1 MAITAEKVLEVA
13 RAQVG
18 VKATDIKRCKYNT
31 EYYGSEVS
39 GSNFD
44 WCAAFVWWVFKHA
57 GGESLL
63 YGKTANCGS
72 LAVNFNRNGRLMKS
86 GFKPGDVV
94 LFHWSATRSTM
105 VPGFYS
111 FDHVGIIEKC
121 NSDGSYTTIEGN
133 TGGTSNGEVKRQTRW
148 ASNIT
153 AVGRP
158 AYGNSSSSGGSSGG
172 SGSSATIAP
181 PNLYYRVK
189 TKNHGWLPE
198 VKNLQDYAGIEQ
210 DPVTAITIKTDKGS
224 LWYRAHVTS
233 GKWYGKVT
241 GYNTGDINNGYAG
254 DGSTPIDAI
263 TVYYKTPDDL
273 RSKGKVYCA
282 KYQVSPMGTTSY
294 YGWQIDDNTT
304 NGMDGYAGS
313 FGKAIDKL
321 KLYLV

>member
-13 RAQVG
+13 RTQIG
-18 VKATDIKRCKYNT
+18 TKATNVKRCKYNT
-31 EYYGSEVS
+31 EYYGMEVS

-57 GGESLL
+57 GGADLL
-63 YGKTANCGS
+63 YGKTANCGT
-72 LAVNFNRNGRLMKS
+72 LAINFNAHGRLLKS

-94 LFHWSATRSTM
+94 LFHWSATKSTW
-105 VPGFYS
+105 VSGFYS

-133 TGGTSNGEVKRQTRW
+133 TGGSSNGEVMRQIRW
-148 ASNIT
+148 PSNICG
-153 AVGRP
+153 VCRP
-158 AYGNSSSSGGSSGG
+158 AYGGSSNSSNSSSGSTVTV
-172 SGSSATIAP
+172 AT
-181 PNLYYRVK
+181 PNMFYRVK

-210 DPVTAITIKTDKGS
+210 DPVTAIAIKTDKGS

-241 GYNTGDINNGYAG
+241 GYNTDDINNGYAG

-294 YGWQIDDNTT
+294 YDWQIDDNTT

>member
-13 RAQVG
+13 RTQIG
-18 VKATDIKRCKYNT
+18 VKATNIKRCKYNT
-31 EYYGSEVS
+31 EFYGAEVS
-39 GSNFD
+39 GPNFD

-72 LAVNFNRNGRLMKS
+72 LAVNFNRNGRLLKS

-94 LFHWSATRSTM
+94 LFHWSATQSTM

-121 NSDGSYTTIEGN
+121 NADGSYTTIEGN

-181 PNLYYRVK
+181 PNMYYRAK

-210 DPVTAITIKTDKGS
+210 DPFTAIAIRVDKGS
-224 LWYRAHVTS
+224 LWYRVHVTS
-233 GKWYGKVT
+233 GKWYNKIT
-241 GYNTGDINNGYAG
+241 GYNINDINNGYAG

-273 RSKGKVYCA
+273 RSKGNVYCA
-282 KYQVSPMGTTSY
+282 KYQVSPIGTTSY
-294 YGWQIDDNTT
+294 YDWQIDDNTT

-321 KLYLV
+321 KLYLE

>member
-13 RAQVG
+13 RTQIG
-18 VKATDIKRCKYNT
+18 TKATNVKRCKYNT
-31 EYYGSEVS
+31 EYYGTEVS

-57 GGESLL
+57 GGADLL
-63 YGKTANCGS
+63 YGKTANCGT
-72 LAVNFNRNGRLMKS
+72 LAINFNAHGRLLKS

-94 LFHWSATRSTM
+94 LFHWSATKSTW
-105 VPGFYS
+105 VSGFYS

-133 TGGTSNGEVKRQTRW
+133 TGGSSNGEVMRQIRW
-148 ASNIT
+148 PSNICG
-153 AVGRP
+153 VGRP
-158 AYGNSSSSGGSSGG
+158 AYGGSSNSSNSSSGSTVTV
-172 SGSSATIAP
+172 AT
-181 PNLYYRVK
+181 PNMFYRVK

-210 DPVTAITIKTDKGS
+210 DPITAIAIRVDKGS
-224 LWYRAHVTS
+224 LWYRVHVTS
-233 GKWYGKVT
+233 GKWYSKVT
-241 GYNTGDINNGYAG
+241 GYNINDINNGYAG

-273 RSKGKVYCA
+273 RNKGKVCCA
-282 KYQVSPMGTTSY
+282 KYQVSPMGTTGY
-294 YGWQIDDNTT
+294 YAWQIDDNTT

-321 KLYLV
+321 KLYLI

>member
-13 RAQVG
+13 RTQIG
-18 VKATDIKRCKYNT
+18 TKATNVKRCKYNT
-31 EYYGSEVS
+31 EYYGMEVS

-57 GGESLL
+57 GGADLL
-63 YGKTANCGS
+63 YGKTANCGT
-72 LAVNFNRNGRLMKS
+72 LAINFNAHGRLLKS

-94 LFHWSATRSTM
+94 LFHWSATKSTC

-133 TGGTSNGEVKRQTRW
+133 TGGSSNGEVMRQIRW
-148 ASNIT
+148 PSNICG
-153 AVGRP
+153 VGRP
-158 AYGNSSSSGGSSGG
+158 AYGGSSNSSSSSSG
-172 SGSSATIAP
+172 STATVVT
-181 PNLYYRVK
+181 PNMFYRVK

-210 DPVTAITIKTDKGS
+210 DPITAIAIKVDKGS
-224 LWYRAHVTS
+224 LWYRVHVTS
-233 GKWYGKVT
+233 GKWYDKVT
-241 GYNTGDINNGYAG
+241 GYNINDINNGYAG

-273 RSKGKVYCA
+273 RNKGKVCCA
-282 KYQVSPMGTTSY
+282 KYQVSPMGTTGY
-294 YGWQIDDNTT
+294 YAWQIDDNTT

-321 KLYLV
+321 KLYLI

>member
-13 RAQVG
+13 RTQIG
-18 VKATDIKRCKYNT
+18 TKATNVKRCKYNT
-31 EYYGSEVS
+31 EYYGMEVS
-39 GSNFD
+39 GYNFD

-57 GGESLL
+57 GGADLL
-63 YGKTANCGS
+63 YGKTANCGT
-72 LAVNFNRNGRLMKS
+72 LAINFNAHGRLLKS

-94 LFHWSATRSTM
+94 LFHWSATKSTY

-133 TGGTSNGEVKRQTRW
+133 TGGTSNGEVKRQIRW
-148 ASNIT
+148 PSNICG
-153 AVGRP
+153 VGRP
-158 AYGNSSSSGGSSGG
+158 AYGGSSNSSSSSSG
-172 SGSSATIAP
+172 STVTVAT
-181 PNLYYRVK
+181 PNMFYRVK

-210 DPVTAITIKTDKGS
+210 DPITAIAIKVDKGS
-224 LWYRAHVTS
+224 LWYRVHVTS
-233 GKWYGKVT
+233 GKWYSKVT
-241 GYNTGDINNGYAG
+241 GYNINDINNGYAG

-263 TVYYKTPDDL
+263 TIYYKTPDDL
-273 RSKGKVYCA
+273 RNKGKVCCA
-282 KYQVSPMGTTSY
+282 KYQVSPMGTTGY
-294 YGWQIDDNTT
+294 YDWQIDDNTT

-321 KLYLV
+321 KLYLI

>member
-1 MAITAEKVLEVA
+1 MAIAAEKVLEVA
-13 RAQVG
+13 RAQIG
-18 VKATDIKRCKYNT
+18 VKATNIKRCKYNT
-31 EYYGSEVS
+31 EFYGAEVS

-72 LAVNFNRNGRLMKS
+72 LAVNFNRNGRLLKS

-94 LFHWSATRSTM
+94 LFHWSATQSTM

-121 NSDGSYTTIEGN
+121 NADGSYTTIEGN
-133 TGGTSNGEVKRQTRW
+133 TGGTSNGEVMRQTRW

-158 AYGNSSSSGGSSGG
+158 AYGNSSGSSSG
-172 SGSSATIAP
+172 SGSSATTAL
-181 PNLYYRVK
+181 PNMYYKVK

-210 DPVTAITIKTDKGS
+210 DPVTAIAIRVDKGS
-224 LWYRAHVTS
+224 IWYRAHVTS
-233 GKWYGKVT
+233 GKWYDKVT
-241 GYNTGDINNGYAG
+241 GYNTGDIKNGYAG
-254 DGSTPIDAI
+254 DGFTPIDAI

-273 RSKGKVYCA
+273 RRKGKVCCA
-282 KYQVSPMGTTSY
+282 KYQVSPLGTTSY
-294 YGWQIDDNTT
+294 YDWQIDDKTT